1 MATPAAPELTED
13 GLLGGRLRFFQ
24 PRRGYRAAIDPVLLA
39 AAVRAEAGETVLD
52 AGVGTGAAALCL
64 AARLPGCRVVGLERE
79 PELLG
84 LAAVNVRSNGLADRV
99 RLVAGDLLATPEAL
113 RQEAFDAVMTNP
125 PYHVEGAATPPLDAT
140 RRAAH
145 LGEAEPGRWVAAC
158 LARLKPLGRLTLIQR
173 ADRLDAVLAALA
185 GRAGDVVVFP
195 LWPSD
200 AAAAG
205 AKRVIVA
212 ARKAARGPLRL
223 ARGLVLHEADG
234 RFTPA
239 AEAVLR
245 DGAPL
250 NLASPP

>member
-1 MATPAAPELTED
+1 MASPARPELTED
-13 GLLGGRLRFFQ
+13 GLLGGRVRFFQ
-24 PRRGYRAAIDPVLLA
+24 PRRGYRTAIDPVLLA
-39 AAVRAEAGETVLD
+39 AAVRVEAGETVLD

-64 AARLPGCRVVGLERE
+64 AARAPGCRIVGLERE
-79 PELLG
+79 PELLE
-84 LAAVNVRSNGLADRV
+84 LAAANVQANGLADRV
-99 RLVAGDLLATPEAL
+99 ELLAGDLLAPPEPL
-113 RQEAFDAVMTNP
+113 RQRAFDAVMTNP
-125 PYHVEGAATPPLDAT
+125 PYHAEGAATPPLDAA

-195 LWPSD
+195 LWPSGK
-200 AAAAG
+200 AAE

-223 ARGLVLHEADG
+223 ARGLVLHGPDG

-239 AEAVLR
+239 AEAILR

>member
-1 MATPAAPELTED
+1 MASPAEPELTED

-39 AAVRAEAGETVLD
+39 AAVRAAAGETVLD

-64 AARLPGCRVVGLERE
+64 AARVPGCRVVGLERE
-79 PELLG
+79 PASLELG
-84 LAAVNVRSNGLADRV
+84 AANARANGLADRV
-99 RLVAGDLLATPEAL
+99 ALVAGDLLDPPDEI
-113 RQEAFDAVMTNP
+113 RQRSFDAVMTNP
-125 PYHVEGAATPPLDAT
+125 PYLAEGAGTLPLDPT
-140 RRAAH
+140 RRTAH
-145 LGEAEPGRWVAAC
+145 LGGAEPGRWVAAC
-158 LARLKPLGRLTLIQR
+158 LARLRPSGRLTLIQR
-173 ADRLDAVLAALA
+173 TDRLDAVLAALA
-185 GRAGDVVVFP
+185 GRAGDAVVFP
-195 LWPSD
+195 LWPSE
-200 AAAAG
+200 AAAG
-205 AKRVIVA
+205 AKRVIVS

-223 ARGLVLHEADG
+223 ARGLVLHQPDG

>member
-1 MATPAAPELTED
+1 MASPAEPPELTED

-64 AARLPGCRVVGLERE
+64 AARAPGCRIVGLERE
-79 PELLG
+79 QELLE
-84 LAAVNVRSNGLADRV
+84 LAAVNVRANGLADRV
-99 RLVAGDLLATPEAL
+99 ELVAGDLLGPSDDL
-113 RQEAFDAVMTNP
+113 RRQPFDAVMTNP
-125 PYHVEGAATPPLDAT
+125 PYLADGAGTPPLDAA

-145 LGEAEPGRWVAAC
+145 LGEAELGRWVAAC
-158 LARLKPLGRLTLIQR
+158 LARLKPLGRLALIQR

-195 LWPSD
+195 FWPSE
-200 AAAAG
+200 AAAQ

-212 ARKAARGPLRL
+212 ARKGARGPLRL
-223 ARGLVLHEADG
+223 ARGLVLHEPDG

>member
-79 PELLG
+79 PALLE
-84 LAAVNVRSNGLADRV
+84 LAAVNVRANGLADRV
-99 RLVAGDLLATPEAL
+99 ELVAGDLLAPPEAL
-113 RQEAFDAVMTNP
+113 RRRAFDAVMTNP
-125 PYHVEGAATPPLDAT
+125 PYHAEGAATPPLDAT

-223 ARGLVLHEADG
+223 ARGLVLHEPDG

>member
-1 MATPAAPELTED
+1 MASSAAPELTED

-24 PRRGYRAAIDPVLLA
+24 PRRGYRAAVDPVLLA
-39 AAVRAEAGETVLD
+39 AAVRPEAGGTVLD

-64 AARLPGCRVVGLERE
+64 AARVPGCRVVGLERA
-79 PELLG
+79 PELLEV
-84 LAAVNVRSNGLADRV
+84 AAANVAANGLAGRV
-99 RLVAGDLLATPEAL
+99 ELVAGDLLDPPDEL
-113 RQEAFDAVMTNP
+113 RRRSFDAVMTNP
-125 PYHVEGAATPPLDAT
+125 PYLAEGAATPPLDAA

-158 LARLKPLGRLTLIQR
+158 LARLKPSGRLTLIQR

-185 GRAGDVVVFP
+185 GRAGAVVVFP

-200 AAAAG
+200 AAAG

-223 ARGLVLHEADG
+223 ARGLVLHEPDG

>member
-1 MATPAAPELTED
+1 MASPAQPELTED

-24 PRRGYRAAIDPVLLA
+24 PRRGYRTAIDPVLLA
-39 AAVRAEAGETVLD
+39 AAVRVEAGETVLD

-64 AARLPGCRVVGLERE
+64 AARAPGCRIVGLERE
-79 PELLG
+79 PELLE
-84 LAAVNVRSNGLADRV
+84 LAAANVQANGLAHRV
-99 RLVAGDLLATPEAL
+99 ELVAGDLLAPPEAL
-113 RQEAFDAVMTNP
+113 RQRAFDAVMTNP
-125 PYHVEGAATPPLDAT
+125 PYYIEGAATPPLDAA

-145 LGEAEPGRWVAAC
+145 LGEDEPGRWVAAC

-173 ADRLDAVLAALA
+173 ADRLDGVLAALA

-195 LWPSD
+195 LWPSGK
-200 AAAAG
+200 AAE

-212 ARKAARGPLRL
+212 ARKAARAPLRL
-223 ARGLVLHEADG
+223 VRGLVLHEPDG
-234 RFTPA
+234 RFTTA
-239 AEAVLR
+239 ADAILR